1 MIQINRPAGPLCCAC
16 VLAFTIVLGFSGPAG
31 AQVASASG
39 ADAVAKSAAP
49 VDFRSARVEVRD
61 EHQNLQDGSTLY
73 RIVPRLD
80 FALNPDLSLRVE
92 APVVFS
98 DPGLPASDKE
108 SGLGDLLFRGSY
120 RVAHGAGYAIVA
132 GSEVIF
138 NSASNDSLG
147 MGKNVIAPLIYASID
162 VPQCKSVL
170 FPFLQY
176 YVTIGGDDART
187 DVHYTSLKAPF
198 LTRWS
203 SMVYTILEPQVV
215 VDHAR
220 ADKVG
225 MTFEG
230 EIGRFVNRDLAFWG
244 RPGLG
249 LFGDNLPQVY
259 NWKLEIGVRFFLK

>member
-1 MIQINRPAGPLCCAC
+1 MIQIHHLAGPVHCAC
-16 VLAFTIVLGFSGPAG
+16 VLAIATVLGFSGAAG

-39 ADAVAKSAAP
+39 ADAIATSTAP
-49 VDFRSARVEVRD
+49 VDFRSTRVEIRD
-61 EHQNLQDGSTLY
+61 EHRNLQDGSTLY
-73 RIVPRLD
+73 LIVPRLD

-92 APVVFS
+92 APVGFS
-98 DPGLPASDKE
+98 DPGLPASDRE

-138 NSASNDSLG
+138 NSASKDSLG
-147 MGKNVIAPLIYASID
+147 MGKDVIAPLVYASID

-170 FPFLQY
+170 FPFLQH

-187 DVHYTSLKAPF
+187 DVHYSSLKAPF

-203 SMVYTILEPQVV
+203 NLVYTILEPQVV
-215 VDHAR
+215 VDHSR

-244 RPGLG
+244 RPGVG

-259 NWKLEIGVRFFLK
+259 NWKLEIGVRFYLK